1 MTKEADYMRDL
12 VIKAT
17 QNMRGFMDHSKE
29 PIRVD
34 NPSELPKE
42 AEDMD
47 VALVF
52 GIFHHYFRGEWI
64 RTQSTDE
71 PDIFFYTM
79 FRYPYGYLPV
89 QMTAEQAATFSDPQ
103 APTGEE
109 LDLFVV
115 LYPEFKSILLPIM
128 K

>member
-1 MTKEADYMRDL
+1 MTKEADYMMDL
-12 VIKAT
+12 IIKAT
-17 QNMRGFMDHSKE
+17 KNTRGFLEGGKDA
-29 PIRVD
+29 IRVD
-34 NPSELPKE
+34 NPSELPRD

-52 GIFHHYFRGEWI
+52 GTCYHFLKGEWV
-64 RTQSTDE
+64 RTQPAEES
-71 PDIFFYTM
+71 DIFLYTM

-115 LYPEFKSILLPIM
+115 LYPEFKSILFPIM